1 MQPKGLNRIA
11 KISYGH
17 LCLYGVG
24 SHCHSM
30 NSKTI
35 YYIIMSDESM
45 LFDNEIHRI
54 DLAYINTCIMIFII
68 FTTFLNMSYFS
79 SHLPHNLSCSF
90 IKSI

>member
-35 YYIIMSDESM
+35 YYKIMSDESM

-54 DLAYINTCIMIFII
+54 HKYLYNDFYYIHDIPQYVLFFKPLT
-68 FTTFLNMSYFS
+68 S
-79 SHLPHNLSCSF
+79 
-90 IKSI
+90 